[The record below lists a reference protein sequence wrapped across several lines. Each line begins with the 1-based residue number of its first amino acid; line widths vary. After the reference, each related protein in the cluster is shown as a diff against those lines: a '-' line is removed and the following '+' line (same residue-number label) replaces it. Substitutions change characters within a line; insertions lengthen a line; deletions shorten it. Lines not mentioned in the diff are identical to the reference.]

1 MYDEISSR
9 SAISREDLFFSRF
22 FTKEFKRDHLSKKKL
37 RLCSTNKQYTS
48 LQADDNEVVATAV
61 PVTASEDNVRNLSL
75 LDGEEIKFSQC
86 NTENH
91 TYTSTIQGEDEG
103 KVASKEEQERKE
115 LLMMKEPA
123 FAFLGFASFM
133 MLIQASHDC
142 DQDGIDCE
150 GNRAFAVAMAV
161 VAGVVVFL
169 HFAFDLAEHFK
180 MCGRVQFWDDYVEP
194 FLALGLWVWWGV
206 GAFILTFTHHKD
218 AGTADAAPWEAI
230 GTGWLMTWAGVF
242 TTTALLYP
250 EFLPAWRGLQ
260 ERFPFLKKLGVTDGH
275 SFEYILGLL
284 IASFVVFIEAADICE
299 ESDCEEER
307 GWAFTVSLVSL
318 IGTLVLFATGR
329 CVDASCPIVLKIAAT
344 GLPIMWFCGISV
356 ICVDGPFEDGQPAN
370 GFFGSYA
377 AFVFSVLICL
387 EFYGMIGEGAKKN

>member
-1 MYDEISSR
+1 
-9 SAISREDLFFSRF
+9 
-22 FTKEFKRDHLSKKKL
+22 
-37 RLCSTNKQYTS
+37 
-48 LQADDNEVVATAV
+48 
-61 PVTASEDNVRNLSL
+61 
-75 LDGEEIKFSQC
+75 
-86 NTENH
+86 
-91 TYTSTIQGEDEG
+91 
-103 KVASKEEQERKE
+103 
-115 LLMMKEPA
+115 MKEPA

-180 MCGRVQFWDDYVEP
+180 FCGRIQFWDDYVEP
-194 FLALGLWVWWGV
+194 FMALGLWVWFGV
-206 GAFILTFTHHKD
+206 GAFVLTFTPHDK
-218 AGTADAAPWEAI
+218 AGTTDAAPWETI

-260 ERFPFLKKLGVTDGH
+260 ETFPFLKKLGVTDGH

-299 ESDCEEER
+299 EEDCEEEN

-318 IGTLVLFATGR
+318 I
-329 CVDASCPIVLKIAAT
+329 DASCPILLKIVAT
-344 GLPIMWFCGISV
+344 GFPVLWFCGIAV
-356 ICVDGPFEDGQPAN
+356 ICVDEPFSGPTAPAN